1 MKKYNKLVRDNIP
14 EIITADGKSCEFN
27 IASKEEHYDL
37 LKEKL
42 KEETEEFLQDENL
55 EELADVLEVLF
66 SLANSLGYEE
76 NDLLEKRI
84 EKKKE
89 RGGFNKGIVLK
100 QVNEK

>member
-14 EIITADGKSCEFN
+14 KIIIADGKSCEFN

-42 KEETEEFLQDENL
+42 KEETEEFLEDENL

-66 SLANSLGYEE
+66 SLTNSLGYDES
-76 NDLLEKRI
+76 DLLEKRV

-100 QVNEK
+100 QAHKK